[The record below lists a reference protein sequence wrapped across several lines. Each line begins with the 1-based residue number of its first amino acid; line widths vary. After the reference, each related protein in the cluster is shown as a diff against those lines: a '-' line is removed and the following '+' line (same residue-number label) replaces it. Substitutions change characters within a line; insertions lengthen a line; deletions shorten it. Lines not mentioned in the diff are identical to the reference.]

1 MQSNN
6 EVLASAQAIDNHLSC
21 RCNRCKCCAAAGRAL
36 ASVLQAASPRPARVL
51 RELVSLGT
59 LTVTAKTPRIAGIFE
74 NGPSGRRVSD
84 LVCLCFVTEEKTLAR
99 RQNARR
105 ARGKRVENA

>member
-1 MQSNN
+1 MLLLQGVRLLVSYRP
-6 EVLASAQAIDNHLSC
+6 LAHV
-21 RCNRCKCCAAAGRAL
+21 R
-36 ASVLQAASPRPARVL
+36 RV

-84 LVCLCFVTEEKTLAR
+84 LVFLCFVTEEKTLAR
-99 RQNARR
+99 RLNARR
-105 ARGKRVENA
+105 A

>member
-21 RCNRCKCCAAAGRAL
+21 RCNRCKCCAAEGRAL
-36 ASVLQAASPRPARVL
+36 ASVLQAASPRPARV

-59 LTVTAKTPRIAGIFE
+59 LTVTAKRPRIAGIFE

-84 LVCLCFVTEEKTLAR
+84 LVFLCFVTEEKTLAR

-105 ARGKRVENA
+105 A

>member
-1 MQSNN
+1 MRKR
-6 EVLASAQAIDNHLSC
+6 LIITCL
-21 RCNRCKCCAAAGRAL
+21 AAATAANAALLQGAL
-36 ASVLQAASPRPARVL
+36 ASVLQAASPRPARV

-84 LVCLCFVTEEKTLAR
+84 LVFLCFVTEEKTLAR